1 MCVRV
6 WVSGSGK
13 VTELEVENAP
23 SWLSSRMK
31 DELFSTSTSIFAS
44 SSCLV
49 FHGKQQNRR
58 AEPEAESVFFVETLA
73 ISIFRSAGKP
83 SSLLELLVTSIILS

>member
-1 MCVRV
+1 
-6 WVSGSGK
+6 VSGSGK